1 MADAFASKNFLV
13 VDDFADM
20 RSAIK
25 GILISLGVTRVDQA
39 RNGSEAI
46 AKMQNKRF
54 DVILCDYNLGPGKD
68 GQQVLEEARHHQLIG
83 VDTIFIMI
91 TAENAREMVM
101 GAVEYAPDSYLS
113 KPFTKDLLQTRLV
126 KLFERKADLA
136 KVNEALMAKDTTAA
150 IRALDTLIASKPR
163 NLGELLKLKS
173 EICIESNRLDE
184 AAATLEQVLAIREM
198 PWARLGIGKIQFLK
212 KQFDQA
218 AETFR
223 QLIDQD
229 ANFIG
234 AYDWLA
240 KTQTALRRF
249 AEAEETLRLAV
260 RLSPRG
266 IRRQHTLGDI
276 ALTNGHP
283 EIAETAYERAV
294 GLAKHSVLN
303 HPAIFA
309 GLAKSKSANDKHDEA
324 LKVANEIHKVFP
336 DREEAV
342 FYAASTSALIKNRQG
357 DKAGAEAALAEAEGA
372 LARLNE
378 TAHASEHALEMA
390 KTYAGLGREDKAAAI
405 LRQVIANNHDDDET
419 LNQIVHLC
427 QESGLNYDAEGA
439 IREVQRDLVK
449 TNNEGVRLIKQ
460 GEFEAAIRLLSQAAE
475 EMPGNKTINL
485 NAAKAII
492 MYMER
497 RGITSDDLRT
507 VRRYIDRV
515 QTLAPDD
522 WRLGDV
528 TARLRK
534 ITSQGD

>member
-1 MADAFASKNFLV
+1 MADAFATKSFLV

-25 GILISLGVTRVDQA
+25 GILISLGVTRIDQA
-39 RNGSEAI
+39 RNGSDAI
-46 AKMQNKRF
+46 SKMQNKRF
-54 DVILCDYNLGPGKD
+54 EVILCDYNLGPGKD
-68 GQQVLEEARHHQLIG
+68 GQQVLEEARHRQLIG
-83 VDTIFIMI
+83 VDSIFIMI

-113 KPFTKDLLQTRLV
+113 KPFTKDLLRTRLV
-126 KLFERKADLA
+126 KLFERKAHLT
-136 KVNEALMAKDTTAA
+136 KVSEALVAKDPSAA
-150 IRALDTLIASKPR
+150 IRAIDTLIAAKPR

-173 EICIESNRLDE
+173 EICIDSNRLDE
-184 AAATLEQVLAIREM
+184 ATATLEQVLAIREM

-212 KQFDQA
+212 KHFDQA

-223 QLIDQD
+223 QLIEQD

-240 KTQTALRRF
+240 KTQTAQRRF
-249 AEAEETLRLAV
+249 AEAEETLRTAV

-266 IRRQHTLGDI
+266 IGRQHTLGDI
-276 ALTNGHP
+276 ALNNGHP
-283 EIAETAYERAV
+283 EIAEAAYERAV

-309 GLAKSKSANDKHDEA
+309 GLAKSKSANNKHDEA

-342 FYAASTSALIKNRQG
+342 FYAASTSALIKTRQG
-357 DKAGAEAALAEAEGA
+357 DKAGGEAALAEAEEA

-378 TAHASEHALEMA
+378 TAHTAEHALEMA
-390 KTYAGLGREDKAAAI
+390 TTYAGLGREDKAAAI
-405 LRQVIANNHDDDET
+405 LRQVIANNHDDDAT
-419 LNQIVHLC
+419 LTQIVHLC
-427 QESGLNYDAEGA
+427 QESGLNYDAEAA

-460 GEFEAAIRLLSQAAE
+460 GEFEAAIRLLSQAAD

-497 RGITSDDLRT
+497 RGVTNDDLQA

>member
-25 GILISLGVTRVDQA
+25 GILVSLGVTRIDQA

-46 AKMQNKRF
+46 LKMQSKRF

-68 GQQVLEEARHHQLIG
+68 GQQVLEEARHRQLIG
-83 VDTIFIMI
+83 VDCIFVMI
-91 TAENAREMVM
+91 TAENTREMVM

-113 KPFTKDLLQTRLV
+113 KPFTKDLLRTRLV
-126 KLFERKADLA
+126 KLFERKAHLN
-136 KVNEALMAKDTTAA
+136 KVNEALVAKDTAAA
-150 IRALDTLIASKPR
+150 IRELDALIADKPR

-173 EICIESNRLDE
+173 EICIDSNRLDE
-184 AAATLEQVLAIREM
+184 AMTTLERVLAIREI
-198 PWARLGIGKIQFLK
+198 PWARLGIGKIQFQR

-223 QLIDQD
+223 HLIEQD
-229 ANFIG
+229 PNFIG

-240 KTQTALRRF
+240 KTQTAQRHF
-249 AEAEETLRLAV
+249 ADAEETLSTAV

-266 IRRQHTLGDI
+266 VRRQHALGDL
-276 ALTNGHP
+276 ALNNGHP
-283 EIAETAYERAV
+283 EIAEVAYERAV

-309 GLAKSKSANDKHDEA
+309 GLAKSKSANAKHDEA
-324 LKVANEIHKVFP
+324 LKVATQIHKVFP
-336 DREEAV
+336 DQQEAV
-342 FYAASTSALIKNRQG
+342 FYAASTSALIKARQG
-357 DKAGAEAALAEAEGA
+357 DQAGAAAALAEAEEV
-372 LARLNE
+372 LAQINE
-378 TAHASEHALEMA
+378 ASPSSEHALEMA
-390 KTYAGLGREDKAAAI
+390 KTYAGLGQEDKAATV
-405 LRQVIANNHDDDET
+405 LRQAIANNHDDDEILT
-419 LNQIVHLC
+419 RIVHLC
-427 QESGLNYDAEGA
+427 RESGLKYDAETE
-439 IREVQRDLVK
+439 IRDVQRELVR

-460 GEFEAAIRLLSQAAE
+460 GEFEAAIRLLSQAAD

-497 RGITSDDLRT
+497 RGVTSDDLQS

-528 TARLRK
+528 ITRLRK
-534 ITSQGD
+534 FTSKG

>member
-20 RSAIK
+20 RAAIK
-25 GILISLGVTRVDQA
+25 GILISLGVTRIDQA

-46 AKMQNKRF
+46 TKMQQKRF

-68 GQQVLEEARHHQLIG
+68 GQQVLEEARHSQLIG

-113 KPFTKDLLQTRLV
+113 KPFTKDLLRTRMA
-126 KLFERKADLA
+126 KLFERKAHLT
-136 KVNEALMAKDTTAA
+136 KVDEALVAKDTAAA
-150 IRALDTLIASKPR
+150 IREINALIAAKPR

-173 EICIESNRLDE
+173 EICVESNRFDE
-184 AAATLEQVLAIREM
+184 AMATLEQVLAIREM

-212 KQFDQA
+212 KQYDQA
-218 AETFR
+218 LETFR
-223 QLIDQD
+223 QLTEQD
-229 ANFIG
+229 SNFIG

-240 KTQTALRRF
+240 KTQTAKRQF

-266 IRRQHTLGDI
+266 IRRQHTLGDL
-276 ALTNGHP
+276 ALNNGHP

-309 GLAKSKSANDKHDEA
+309 GLARSKSANAKHDEA
-324 LKVANEIHKVFP
+324 LKVAAEIHKVFP
-336 DREEAV
+336 DRQEAA
-342 FYAASTSALIKNRQG
+342 FYAASTNALIKTRQG
-357 DKAGAEAALAEAEGA
+357 DKAGAEVALADAEQA
-372 LARLNE
+372 LTRLNE
-378 TAHASEHALEMA
+378 TAHSSEHALEMA
-390 KTYAGLGREDKAAAI
+390 KTYAGLGRADKATAV
-405 LRQVIANNHDDDET
+405 LRQAIANNHDDDET
-419 LNQIVHLC
+419 LTRIVHLC
-427 QESGLNYDAEGA
+427 RESGLDYDAEAA

-497 RGITSDDLRT
+497 RGVTNDDLQA

-515 QTLAPDD
+515 QSLAPDD

-528 TARLRK
+528 IARLRK
-534 ITSQGD
+534 FTTKG

>member
-1 MADAFASKNFLV
+1 MADVFANKTFLV
-13 VDDFADM
+13 IDDFADM

-25 GILISLGVTRVDQA
+25 GILISLGVTRVEQA

-46 AKMQNKRF
+46 TKLQGKRF

-68 GQQVLEEARHHQLIG
+68 GQQVLEEARHCQLIG
-83 VDTIFIMI
+83 VDCIFVMI
-91 TAENAREMVM
+91 TAENTREMVM

-113 KPFTKDLLQTRLV
+113 KPFTKDLLRTRLA
-126 KLFERKADLA
+126 KLFERKADLT
-136 KVNEALMAKDTTAA
+136 KVNEALMAKDTSSA
-150 IRALDTLIASKPR
+150 IREIDALIGAKPR

-184 AAATLEQVLAIREM
+184 ALTTLERVLAIREM
-198 PWARLGIGKIQFLK
+198 PWARLGVGKIQFLR

-223 QLIDQD
+223 TLIEQD
-229 ANFIG
+229 PDFIG

-240 KTQTALRRF
+240 RTQTAQRRF
-249 AEAEETLRLAV
+249 AEAEETLRTAV

-266 IRRQHTLGDI
+266 VRRQHALGDI
-276 ALTNGHP
+276 ALNNGHP

-294 GLAKHSVLN
+294 ELAKHSVLN
-303 HPAIFA
+303 HPALFA
-309 GLAKSKSANDKHDEA
+309 GLAKSKSANDKPDEA
-324 LKVANEIHKVFP
+324 LKIAGRIHKVFP
-336 DREEAV
+336 DRQEAI
-342 FYAASTSALIKNRQG
+342 FYAAGASALVKIRQG
-357 DKAGAEAALAEAEGA
+357 DKDGAEVALAEAEASLA
-372 LARLNE
+372 LLNE
-378 TAHASEHALEMA
+378 TAHDSGPALAMVQ
-390 KTYAGLGREDKAAAI
+390 TYAALGREDKAAAV
-405 LRQVIANNHDDDET
+405 LRQVIANNHDDDEILT
-419 LNQIVHLC
+419 RVVHLC
-427 QESGLNYDAEGA
+427 RESGLKYDAEA
-439 IREVQRDLVK
+439 EIRDVQRDLVK

-460 GEFEAAIRLLSQAAE
+460 GEFEAAIRLLSRAAD

-485 NAAKAII
+485 NSAKAII

-497 RGITSDDLRT
+497 RGVTSDDLQT

-515 QTLAPDD
+515 QALAPDD

-534 ITSQGD
+534 FTSKG

>member
-25 GILISLGVTRVDQA
+25 GILVSLGVTRIDQA

-46 AKMQNKRF
+46 LKMQSKRF

-68 GQQVLEEARHHQLIG
+68 GQQVLEEARHRQLIG
-83 VDTIFIMI
+83 VDCIFVMI
-91 TAENAREMVM
+91 TAENTREMVM

-113 KPFTKDLLQTRLV
+113 KPFTKDLLRTRLV
-126 KLFERKADLA
+126 KLFERKAHLN
-136 KVNEALMAKDTTAA
+136 KVNEALVAKDTAAA
-150 IRALDTLIASKPR
+150 IRELDALIADKPR

-173 EICIESNRLDE
+173 EICIDSNRLDE
-184 AAATLEQVLAIREM
+184 AMTTLERVLAIREI
-198 PWARLGIGKIQFLK
+198 PWARLGVGKIQFQR

-223 QLIDQD
+223 HLIEQD
-229 ANFIG
+229 PNFIG

-249 AEAEETLRLAV
+249 ADAEETLSTAV

-266 IRRQHTLGDI
+266 VRRQHALGDL
-276 ALTNGHP
+276 ALNNGHP
-283 EIAETAYERAV
+283 EIAEVAYERAV

-309 GLAKSKSANDKHDEA
+309 GLAKSKSANAKHDEA
-324 LKVANEIHKVFP
+324 LKVATQIHKVFP
-336 DREEAV
+336 DQQEAV
-342 FYAASTSALIKNRQG
+342 FYAASTSALIKARQG
-357 DKAGAEAALAEAEGA
+357 DQAGAAAALAEAEEV
-372 LARLNE
+372 LAQINE
-378 TAHASEHALEMA
+378 ASPSSEHALEMA
-390 KTYAGLGREDKAAAI
+390 KTYAGLGQEDKAATV
-405 LRQVIANNHDDDET
+405 LRQAIANNHDDDEILT
-419 LNQIVHLC
+419 RIVHLC
-427 QESGLNYDAEGA
+427 RESGLKYDAETE
-439 IREVQRDLVK
+439 IRDVQRELVR

-460 GEFEAAIRLLSQAAE
+460 GEFEAAIRLLSQAAD

-497 RGITSDDLRT
+497 RGVTSDDLQS

-528 TARLRK
+528 ITRLRK
-534 ITSQGD
+534 FTSKG

>member
-25 GILISLGVTRVDQA
+25 GILSSLGVTRVDQA
-39 RNGSEAI
+39 RNGSESI

-68 GQQVLEEARHHQLIG
+68 GQQVLEEARHRQLIG

-91 TAENAREMVM
+91 TAENTREMVM

-113 KPFTKDLLQTRLV
+113 KPFTKDLLQTRLA
-126 KLFERKADLA
+126 KLFERKAHLTV
-136 KVNEALMAKDTTAA
+136 VNQALMAKDVSAA
-150 IRALDTLIASKPR
+150 IRALDTLITNKPR

-173 EICIESNRLDE
+173 EICIDANRLDE
-184 AAATLEQVLAIREM
+184 AMTTLEQVLAIREM
-198 PWARLGIGKIQFLK
+198 PWARFGIGKIQFMR

-218 AETFR
+218 LETFR
-223 QLIDQD
+223 QLIEQD
-229 ANFIG
+229 SNFIG

-240 KTQTALRRF
+240 KTQTAQRHF
-249 AEAEETLRLAV
+249 TEAEETLRTAV

-266 IRRQHTLGDI
+266 IRRQHTLGDL
-276 ALTNGHP
+276 ALNNGHP
-283 EIAETAYERAV
+283 EIAEAAYEHAV
-294 GLAKHSVLN
+294 GLSKHSVLN
-303 HPAIFA
+303 HPSMFA
-309 GLAKSKSANDKHDEA
+309 GLAKSKSANAKHDEA
-324 LKVANEIHKVFP
+324 LKVADQIHKVFP
-336 DREEAV
+336 DQQEAA
-342 FYAASTSALIKNRQG
+342 FYAASTNALIKTRKG
-357 DKAGAEAALAEAEGA
+357 DQDGAAAALAEAEEV

-378 TAHASEHALEMA
+378 TAHSSEHAIEMA
-390 KTYAGLGREDKAAAI
+390 KTYAGLGRADKATAM
-405 LRQVIANNHDDDET
+405 LRQTIANNHDDDEILT
-419 LNQIVHLC
+419 QIVHLC
-427 QESGLNYDAEGA
+427 QESGLQYDAETA

-460 GEFEAAIRLLSQAAE
+460 GEFEAAIRLLSQAAD
-475 EMPGNKTINL
+475 EMPGNKTISL

-497 RGITSDDLRT
+497 QGITNDDLQR

-528 TARLRK
+528 IARLRK
-534 ITSQGD
+534 LTTKG

>member
-25 GILISLGVTRVDQA
+25 GILVSLGVTRIDQA

-46 AKMQNKRF
+46 LKMQSKRF

-68 GQQVLEEARHHQLIG
+68 GQQVLEEARHRQLIG
-83 VDTIFIMI
+83 VDCIFVMI
-91 TAENAREMVM
+91 TAENTREMVM

-113 KPFTKDLLQTRLV
+113 KPFTKDLLRTRLV
-126 KLFERKADLA
+126 KLFERKAHLN
-136 KVNEALMAKDTTAA
+136 KVNEALVAKDTAAA
-150 IRALDTLIASKPR
+150 IRELDALIADKPR

-173 EICIESNRLDE
+173 EICIDSNRLDE
-184 AAATLEQVLAIREM
+184 ARTTLERVLAIREI
-198 PWARLGIGKIQFLK
+198 PWARLGVGKIQFQR

-223 QLIDQD
+223 HLIEQD
-229 ANFIG
+229 PNFIG

-240 KTQTALRRF
+240 KTQTAQRHF
-249 AEAEETLRLAV
+249 ADAEETLSTAV

-266 IRRQHTLGDI
+266 VRRQHALGDL
-276 ALTNGHP
+276 ALNNGHP
-283 EIAETAYERAV
+283 EIAEVAYERAV

-309 GLAKSKSANDKHDEA
+309 GLAKSKSANAKHDEA
-324 LKVANEIHKVFP
+324 LKVATQIHKVFP
-336 DREEAV
+336 DQQEAV
-342 FYAASTSALIKNRQG
+342 FYAASTSALIKARQG
-357 DKAGAEAALAEAEGA
+357 DQAGAAAALAEAEEV
-372 LARLNE
+372 LAQINE
-378 TAHASEHALEMA
+378 ASPSSEHALEMA
-390 KTYAGLGREDKAAAI
+390 KTYAGLGQEDKAATV
-405 LRQVIANNHDDDET
+405 LRQAIANNHDDDEILT
-419 LNQIVHLC
+419 RIVHLC
-427 QESGLNYDAEGA
+427 RESGLKYDAETE
-439 IREVQRDLVK
+439 IRDVQRELVR

-460 GEFEAAIRLLSQAAE
+460 GEFEAAIRLLSQAAD

-497 RGITSDDLRT
+497 RGVTSDDLQS

-528 TARLRK
+528 ITRLRK
-534 ITSQGD
+534 FTSKG

>member
-25 GILISLGVTRVDQA
+25 GILSSLGVTRVDQA

-68 GQQVLEEARHHQLIG
+68 GQQVLEEARHRQLIG

-91 TAENAREMVM
+91 TAENTREMVM

-113 KPFTKDLLQTRLV
+113 KPFTKDLLQTRLA
-126 KLFERKADLA
+126 KLFERKAHLTV
-136 KVNEALMAKDTTAA
+136 VNQALMAKDVSAA
-150 IRALDTLIASKPR
+150 IRALDTLITNKPR

-173 EICIESNRLDE
+173 EICIDANRLDE
-184 AAATLEQVLAIREM
+184 AMTTLEQVLAIREM
-198 PWARLGIGKIQFLK
+198 PWARFGIGKIQFMR

-218 AETFR
+218 LETFR
-223 QLIDQD
+223 QLIEQD
-229 ANFIG
+229 SNFIG

-240 KTQTALRRF
+240 KTQTAQRHF
-249 AEAEETLRLAV
+249 TEAEETLRTAV

-266 IRRQHTLGDI
+266 IRRQHTLGDL
-276 ALTNGHP
+276 ALNNGHP
-283 EIAETAYERAV
+283 EIAEAAYEHAV
-294 GLAKHSVLN
+294 GLSKHSVLN
-303 HPAIFA
+303 HPSMFA
-309 GLAKSKSANDKHDEA
+309 GLAKSKSANAKHDEA
-324 LKVANEIHKVFP
+324 LKVADQIHKVFP
-336 DREEAV
+336 DQQEAA
-342 FYAASTSALIKNRQG
+342 FYAASTNALIKTRKG
-357 DKAGAEAALAEAEGA
+357 DQAGAAAALAEAEEV

-378 TAHASEHALEMA
+378 TAHSSEHAIEMA
-390 KTYAGLGREDKAAAI
+390 KTYAGLGRADKAAAM
-405 LRQVIANNHDDDET
+405 LRQTIANNHDDDEILT
-419 LNQIVHLC
+419 QIVHLC
-427 QESGLNYDAEGA
+427 QESGLQYDAETA

-460 GEFEAAIRLLSQAAE
+460 GEFEAAIRLLSQAAD
-475 EMPGNKTINL
+475 EMPGNKTISL

-497 RGITSDDLRT
+497 QGITNDDLQR

-528 TARLRK
+528 IARLRK
-534 ITSQGD
+534 LTTKG

>member
-25 GILISLGVTRVDQA
+25 GILVSLGVTRIDQA

-46 AKMQNKRF
+46 LKMQSKRF

-68 GQQVLEEARHHQLIG
+68 GQQVLEEARHRQLIG
-83 VDTIFIMI
+83 VDCIFVMI
-91 TAENAREMVM
+91 TAENTREMVM

-113 KPFTKDLLQTRLV
+113 KPFTKDLLRTRLV
-126 KLFERKADLA
+126 KLFERKAHLN
-136 KVNEALMAKDTTAA
+136 KVNEALVAKDTAAA
-150 IRALDTLIASKPR
+150 IRELDALIADKPR

-173 EICIESNRLDE
+173 EICIDSNRLDE
-184 AAATLEQVLAIREM
+184 AMTTLERVLAIREI
-198 PWARLGIGKIQFLK
+198 PWARLGVGKIQFQR

-223 QLIDQD
+223 HLIEQD
-229 ANFIG
+229 PNFIG

-240 KTQTALRRF
+240 KTQTAQRHF
-249 AEAEETLRLAV
+249 ADAEETLSTAV

-266 IRRQHTLGDI
+266 VRRQHALGDL
-276 ALTNGHP
+276 ALNNGHP
-283 EIAETAYERAV
+283 EIAEVAYERAV

-309 GLAKSKSANDKHDEA
+309 GLAKSKSANAKHDEA
-324 LKVANEIHKVFP
+324 LKVATQIHKVFP
-336 DREEAV
+336 DQQEAV
-342 FYAASTSALIKNRQG
+342 FYAASTSALIKARQG
-357 DKAGAEAALAEAEGA
+357 DQAGAAAALAEAEEV
-372 LARLNE
+372 LAQINE
-378 TAHASEHALEMA
+378 ASPSSEHALEMA
-390 KTYAGLGREDKAAAI
+390 KTYAGLGQEDKAATV
-405 LRQVIANNHDDDET
+405 LRQAIANNHDDDEILT
-419 LNQIVHLC
+419 RIVHLC
-427 QESGLNYDAEGA
+427 RESGLKYDAETE
-439 IREVQRDLVK
+439 IRDVQRELVR

-460 GEFEAAIRLLSQAAE
+460 GEFEAAIRLLSQAAD

-497 RGITSDDLRT
+497 RGVTSDDLQS

-528 TARLRK
+528 ITRLRK
-534 ITSQGD
+534 FTSKG

>member
-1 MADAFASKNFLV
+1 
-13 VDDFADM
+13 M
-20 RSAIK
+20 RHS
-25 GILISLGVTRVDQA
+25 
-39 RNGSEAI
+39 
-46 AKMQNKRF
+46 
-54 DVILCDYNLGPGKD
+54 
-68 GQQVLEEARHHQLIG
+68 QLIG

-113 KPFTKDLLQTRLV
+113 KPFTKDLLRTRMA
-126 KLFERKADLA
+126 KLFERKAHLT
-136 KVNEALMAKDTTAA
+136 KVDEALVAKDTAAA
-150 IRALDTLIASKPR
+150 IREINALIAAKPR

-173 EICIESNRLDE
+173 EICVESNRFDE
-184 AAATLEQVLAIREM
+184 AMATLEQVLAIREM

-212 KQFDQA
+212 KQYDQA
-218 AETFR
+218 LETFR
-223 QLIDQD
+223 QLTEQD
-229 ANFIG
+229 SNFIG

-240 KTQTALRRF
+240 KTQTAKRQF

-266 IRRQHTLGDI
+266 IRRQHTLGDL
-276 ALTNGHP
+276 ALNNGHP

-309 GLAKSKSANDKHDEA
+309 GLARSKSANAKHDEA
-324 LKVANEIHKVFP
+324 LKVAAEIHKVFP
-336 DREEAV
+336 DRQEAA
-342 FYAASTSALIKNRQG
+342 FYAASTNALIKTRQG
-357 DKAGAEAALAEAEGA
+357 DKAGAEVALADAEQA
-372 LARLNE
+372 LTRLNE
-378 TAHASEHALEMA
+378 TAHSSEHALEMA
-390 KTYAGLGREDKAAAI
+390 KTYAGLGRADKATAV
-405 LRQVIANNHDDDET
+405 LRQAIANNHDDDET
-419 LNQIVHLC
+419 LTRIVHLC
-427 QESGLNYDAEGA
+427 RESGLDYDAEAA

-497 RGITSDDLRT
+497 RGVTNDDLQA

-515 QTLAPDD
+515 QSLAPDD

-528 TARLRK
+528 IARLRK
-534 ITSQGD
+534 FTTKG